1 MTSNEET
8 NLIRELQRQNRDAQ
22 RKLYQQYA
30 GKLHAVCMRYI
41 GHQED
46 CKDVLQDI
54 FIRIFTSV
62 ASFEYRGEGALG
74 AWINRIAVHECLSF
88 LKTKGKLQSFIQVQE
103 DLQKEAGHIEEP
115 FPELEQVPAQVLQE
129 LICEL
134 PPGYRTVINL
144 YVFEEKSHKE
154 IAKMLGIAEKTSS
167 SQLYKAKALLGKW
180 IKRYKKQ
187 NAYG

>member
-1 MTSNEET
+1 M
-8 NLIRELQRQNRDAQ
+8 
-22 RKLYQQYA
+22 
-30 GKLHAVCMRYI
+30 
-41 GHQED
+41 
-46 CKDVLQDI
+46 
-54 FIRIFTSV
+54 
-62 ASFEYRGEGALG
+62 
-74 AWINRIAVHECLSF
+74 HECLSF